1 MCDCCCLS
9 TVSLSCTIS
18 VQLHEVLLKYRDG
31 LSREDGMFTVL
42 SVSAGVGLRSE
53 LLFCG
58 FCSDDRLSDSKA
70 LYFIALA
77 IAL

>member
-1 MCDCCCLS
+1 MF
-9 TVSLSCTIS
+9 S
-18 VQLHEVLLKYRDG
+18 VLA
-31 LSREDGMFTVL
+31 
-42 SVSAGVGLRSE
+42 VSAGVGLRSE

-70 LYFIALA
+70 FSCFIASA